1 MWLSSWKI
9 AGIQAA
15 VNLLRRLAI
24 AGLVVSLLTIL
35 MYLPSILFSGPRA
48 IVSNRWVLP
57 LPWSRFAQ
65 IAPSECPLSGG
76 GGRKGYLPRLVGFAL
91 QPLRS
96 RSLFIGASHAILFHS
111 SFLF

>member
-35 MYLPSILFSGPRA
+35 MYLPSILFSGP
-48 IVSNRWVLP
+48 
-57 LPWSRFAQ
+57 
-65 IAPSECPLSGG
+65 
-76 GGRKGYLPRLVGFAL
+76 
-91 QPLRS
+91 
-96 RSLFIGASHAILFHS
+96 
-111 SFLF
+111 